1 MSELHTIVKT
11 RLESTGQRLTSGRL
25 ELLEILEQSDRPLT
39 LPEVLALSE
48 GLAQS
53 SAYRNLTSLEDAG
66 IVHRVVT
73 SDDHARFEL
82 AEDLTGHH
90 HHLVCS
96 GCGIVI
102 DFRLSND
109 TEGRLDAA
117 FEEIAADTG
126 FSLGHHRLD
135 LIGSCADCQ

>member
-1 MSELHTIVKT
+1 MSEIHGILRT
-11 RLESTGQRLTSGRL
+11 RLEGIGQRLTPTRL
-25 ELLEILEQSDRPLT
+25 ALLGILENSDRPLT
-39 LPEVLALSE
+39 LPELLAQDKT
-48 GLAQS
+48 LAQS

-102 DFRLSND
+102 DFTLSNE
-109 TEGRLDAA
+109 TERQLDET
-117 FEEIAADTG
+117 FLQIANNTG

-135 LIGSCADCQ
+135 LIGTCSNCQ

>member
-1 MSELHTIVKT
+1 VSEIHGILRT
-11 RLESTGQRLTSGRL
+11 RLEGIGQRLTPTRL
-25 ELLEILEQSDRPLT
+25 ALLGILENSDRPLT
-39 LPEVLALSE
+39 LPELLAQDKT
-48 GLAQS
+48 LAQS

-102 DFRLSND
+102 DFTLSNE
-109 TEGRLDAA
+109 TERQLDET
-117 FEEIAADTG
+117 FLQIANNTG

-135 LIGSCADCQ
+135 LIGTCSNCQ